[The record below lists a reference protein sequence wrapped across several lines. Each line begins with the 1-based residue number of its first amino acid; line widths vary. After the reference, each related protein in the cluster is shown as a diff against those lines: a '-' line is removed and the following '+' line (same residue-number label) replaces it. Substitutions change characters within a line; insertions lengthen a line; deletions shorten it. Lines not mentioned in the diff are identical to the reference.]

1 MIEQAI
7 ILCGGKGS
15 RLKHLTKKTPKP
27 LLNVNK
33 KPFIEYQIENLARH
47 GIKEIFYF
55 VVINIF
61 YLKKNIIIKQF
72 IIQK

>member
-27 LLNVNK
+27 LLKVNK
-33 KPFIEYQIENLARH
+33 KPFIEYQIEILPD
-47 GIKEIFYF
+47 IVQKFLLCCYKYIL
-55 VVINIF
+55 
-61 YLKKNIIIKQF
+61 LKKNIIIKKF

>member
-27 LLNVNK
+27 LLKVNK

-47 GIKEIFYF
+47 GVKEIFLLCCYKYILF
-55 VVINIF
+55 E
-61 YLKKNIIIKQF
+61 KKYHNKK
-72 IIQK
+72 IQK